1 MSANC
6 PFAFVFVSSG
16 FAMMKNLWPLGCAL
30 ASVPLTPRM
39 TLTRPARGH
48 SWTLTNSFRM
58 ASRSPAVMFVVD
70 ATANSPVDAVSA
82 SESVVVLKAFC
93 GMVCSLPDH
102 PASQSFLDGRRAEE
116 NVQTVEV
123 LVRGDLELFH
133 VPHRDVDL

>member
-16 FAMMKNLWPLGCAL
+16 
-30 ASVPLTPRM
+30 
-39 TLTRPARGH
+39 
-48 SWTLTNSFRM
+48 FRM

-102 PASQSFLDGRRAEE
+102 PASQSFLDGRGAEE

-123 LVRGDLELFH
+123 LVRGDLT
-133 VPHRDVDL
+133 VPRTASRC